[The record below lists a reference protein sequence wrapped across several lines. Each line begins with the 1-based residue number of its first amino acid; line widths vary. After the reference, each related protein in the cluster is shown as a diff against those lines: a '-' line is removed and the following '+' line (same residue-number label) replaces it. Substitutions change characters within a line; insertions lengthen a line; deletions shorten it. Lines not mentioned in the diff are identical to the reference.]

1 MRCFEAVAAAYR
13 HHPETPRLPMRAT
26 ATAAAYDFFSPVNA
40 LIKPGNCKTIWT
52 DVRARFPDNEVLI
65 LNVRSSMGKHPVML
79 ANTQG
84 WIDSDYYNNISTGGN
99 IGIMLYNLGTRP
111 YIINVGDRIAQG
123 MFVQYQVADNGNTD
137 NIRSG
142 GFGSTNEE

>member
-1 MRCFEAVAAAYR
+1 MRYFEAVAAAYR
-13 HHPETPRLPMRAT
+13 HHPGTPQLPVRAT
-26 ATAAAYDFFSPVNA
+26 ATAAAYDFFSSVNA
-40 LIKPGNCKTIWT
+40 LIKPGSYKTIWT

-65 LNVRSSMGKHPVML
+65 LNVRSSMGEHPVML

-142 GFGSTNEE
+142 GFGSTNQE